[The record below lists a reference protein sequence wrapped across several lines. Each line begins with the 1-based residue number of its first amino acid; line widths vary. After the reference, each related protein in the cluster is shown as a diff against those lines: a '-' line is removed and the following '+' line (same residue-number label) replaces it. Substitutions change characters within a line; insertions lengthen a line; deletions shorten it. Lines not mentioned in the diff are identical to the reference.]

1 MINFLTRTP
10 DDGFAVTGR
19 VGSWNTR
26 EASVDI
32 GGSSPSRDSRFGVIA
47 SRATSDGWND
57 KGWEMSDVMVKA
69 GTAVGDNHSVGVK
82 FTYYE
87 NDANISYRGYFED
100 AYRAGASFN
109 PAADDYFLTARKSF
123 DVNHEWV
130 INSDLR
136 LQTVAFWSEMNRDY
150 WRFLIDGT
158 TTNEDGLTVWNYT
171 DTVQGNN
178 REFER
183 YGFDSR
189 LVMQHSAF
197 GIGNEAQFGLRYFE
211 EEMPDVTVRAT
222 RAAPRTPTSISR
234 DRIDSADSLAL
245 FVQNRFDLND
255 SLSVTAGL
263 RVESY
268 EQRRK
273 DLRTAG
279 EPVDRFSNTEWL
291 PGLGATFQ
299 LNPAVQMYGSAYVAF
314 APPLVGSVVGSDDV
328 PTEAEKSHNLDF
340 GIRGSSG
347 SFNYELTAFQM
358 DFSNQ
363 VDPGISGIRAPNEGS
378 ALIRGAELSMGYR
391 LGHGFRL
398 DGNVT
403 WIPTAE
409 FGEDRPGE
417 ALDGNRLPY
426 SPKWSSNLGLSY
438 RAGDLQAALLFNYSG
453 KVFGDGMNRIEI
465 DPLQHMGGL
474 IPSYHTFDLTAGYDF
489 NQNLRLFGAI
499 KNLADKR
506 YIAGLRQG
514 IYAGPERSFDIG
526 LRYQF

>member
-1 MINFLTRTP
+1 VP
-10 DDGFAVTGR
+10 
-19 VGSWNTR
+19 
-26 EASVDI
+26 
-32 GGSSPSRDSRFGVIA
+32 
-47 SRATSDGWND
+47 RAP
-57 KGWEMSDVMVKA
+57 
-69 GTAVGDNHSVGVK
+69 H
-82 FTYYE
+82 
-87 NDANISYRGYFED
+87 
-100 AYRAGASFN
+100 
-109 PAADDYFLTARKSF
+109 
-123 DVNHEWV
+123 
-130 INSDLR
+130 
-136 LQTVAFWSEMNRDY
+136 
-150 WRFLIDGT
+150 
-158 TTNEDGLTVWNYT
+158 
-171 DTVQGNN
+171 
-178 REFER
+178 
-183 YGFDSR
+183 
-189 LVMQHSAF
+189 
-197 GIGNEAQFGLRYFE
+197 
-211 EEMPDVTVRAT
+211 
-222 RAAPRTPTSISR
+222 PRTPTSISR
-234 DRIDSADSLAL
+234 NRVDSADSLAL
-245 FVQNRFDLND
+245 FVQNRFDLSD

-273 DLRTAG
+273 DLRAAG

-291 PGLGATFQ
+291 PGLGATYQ
-299 LNPAVQMYGSAYVAF
+299 VNPAVQLYGSAYVAF

-328 PTEAEKSHNLDF
+328 PTEAEKSLQHRL
-340 GIRGSSG
+340 GIRGASG
-347 SFNYELTAFQM
+347 KFSYELAAFQM

-378 ALIRGAELSMGYR
+378 ALIRGAELSIGYR

-398 DGNVT
+398 DGNLT

-426 SPKWSSNLGLSY
+426 SPEWTANLGLAY
-438 RAGDLQAALLFNYSG
+438 RAGNLQAALLFNYSG
-453 KVFGDGMNRIEI
+453 KVYGDGMNRTEI

-489 NQNLRLFGAI
+489 NRNLRLFGAI